1 MVYEQYDFARNPI
14 VEDQMFFFESKCMR
28 CGSSV
33 LAPSLEELLEE
44 EERHRAEYRVMR
56 TT

>member
-14 VEDQMFFFESKCMR
+14 VENQVFFLKSKCIH

-33 LAPSLEELLEE
+33 LARSLEELLGEE
-44 EERHRAEYRVMR
+44 ESHRGLCRLMR
-56 TT
+56 AT